1 MRRGAYAAGMFTAS
15 AFFLPVALTPG
26 PLTLAH
32 GAATTLA
39 LWLGFAAWRG
49 HGRRDLPSSL
59 PLRIFP
65 VALGLMLSAATV
77 FLAVVMGAWA
87 EPGGPLLALVAL
99 LHSWWLF
106 PASPVAMFA
115 AAEPGLPPI
124 SEAAARS
131 ATLAATAALF
141 AGFVFGFLTLIG
153 AISDRESLR
162 DHALIWKDGRAPNGA
177 AQLSDRGARGLRPV
191 SDPLSAARLT
201 PVSGRLWLRALSLFV
216 AFLCLL
222 YAPVFARLIGGAQIP
237 QVEAAFA
244 AAALGGPFVSIW
256 LIGLWGTCLSS
267 ALIFSA
273 AYLHLGFALAR

>member
-15 AFFLPVALTPG
+15 AFFFPVALAPG

-32 GAATTLA
+32 GARTALA
-39 LWLGFAAWRG
+39 LWLGFTAWRA

-65 VALGLMLSAATV
+65 VALGLTLSAAAV
-77 FLAVVMGAWA
+77 FLAVISGAWA
-87 EPGGPLLALVAL
+87 EPGEPLLALVAL
-99 LHSWWLF
+99 LESWWLF

-131 ATLAATAALF
+131 ITLAATAALF
-141 AGFVFGFLTLIG
+141 AGVVFGFLTLIG

-162 DHALIWKDGRAPNGA
+162 GHALIWKDGRAPNGA
-177 AQLSDRGARGLRPV
+177 ARLSDRGARGLRPV
-191 SDPLSAARLT
+191 SDPLSAVRLA
-201 PVSGRLWLRALSLFV
+201 PISGRLWLRALSLLV
-216 AFLCLL
+216 AFSCLL

-237 QVEAAFA
+237 QVDAAFST
-244 AAALGGPFVSIW
+244 AALGDPFVSLW

-267 ALIFSA
+267 ALILSA